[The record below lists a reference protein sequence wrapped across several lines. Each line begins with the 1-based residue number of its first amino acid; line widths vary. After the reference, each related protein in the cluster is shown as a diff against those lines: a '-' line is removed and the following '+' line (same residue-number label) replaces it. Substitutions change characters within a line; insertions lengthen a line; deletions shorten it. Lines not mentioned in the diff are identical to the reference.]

1 MMVRYRVLFHLDEGS
16 NFRLKL
22 TLSNIQNLLNDLGDE
37 QLQIEC
43 VVNGA
48 GVKLFQHFIGSSHA
62 AIETLTDR
70 GIQFVVCEHSLA
82 LFELSKD
89 DMLSAVGFV
98 SSGVGELVKKQTE
111 GWVYL
116 KP

>member
-1 MMVRYRVLFHLDEGS
+1 MARYHVLFHLDEGS

-22 TLSNIQNLLNDLGDE
+22 TLTNIRSLLNDLDDE
-37 QLQIEC
+37 ELQIEC

-48 GVKLFQHFIGSSHA
+48 GVKLFQRSA
-62 AIETLTDR
+62 EAEQEAIETLADR
-70 GIQFVVCEHSLA
+70 GIQFVLCENSLT

-89 DMLSAVGFV
+89 DMMSAVGFV
-98 SSGVGELVKKQTE
+98 SSGVGELVKKQAE
-111 GWVYL
+111 GWAYL